1 MKEVLRRSSLFLLFV
16 GMAIFVY
23 GAMNPFV
30 PVFSNPSVE
39 YKVVSTKFINVVY
52 EPGSEYMVYE
62 FLESC
67 DEIYEQ
73 ITSFYDVQPFSKLTV
88 VFEND
93 TDVVNSLAD
102 PIDNVIC
109 IFPNSSERG
118 FFSQDM
124 KSWVDFVFTH
134 ELTHILLTQS
144 GGIPQIRT
152 YGAPLSAIYN
162 SLFIPA
168 YLQEGLAQYSETFFN
183 NEHGRLNDPLFEMYM
198 RGLVL
203 SGNFKGF
210 GGAATYQ
217 SDGWYPIGA
226 PYTIGGSFV
235 RYMVETYSATVL
247 KEAIGILS
255 ENHAQGVAN
264 AFAKATKQPFSTLVN
279 RWIETVKNKASLQ
292 VKSVGHPTEGVQLT
306 HSGRWTAFVNSSTSK
321 DIYYY
326 SEDGNEI
333 PQLKKFDTLNS
344 SFSSLYTLGGF
355 LYQGGYVR
363 SMSVSPDGKRLAF
376 IRLVSEDGGFRNYTK
391 CFVLNLQ
398 NRSVVKLPIRSPLFV
413 AWLSND
419 QVAYSSE
426 NGGLY
431 SIKEYDLS
439 QKIFKTLVYP
449 SPMVVTSMS
458 VSRGNIYIS
467 ANVNGSEDIYQLSKD
482 GRICKII
489 AGDFLKKDPILS
501 DDGKYLFFSAAEA
514 NVEGIFN
521 IYALDIENGKFYQ
534 ITNVTGGAFAP
545 QIVGD
550 RVFYAGY
557 TKYGYD
563 LFVLD
568 KWKESSKEV
577 ELFRR
582 TESPYKPDLNLTQ
595 VCLSVIKKGRAY
607 VNPVGTIGSGIIPLA
622 LWNRASVDYEL
633 SGFSLLR
640 DKLGQHNFYAVAN
653 LSTDKKVNM
662 IRLGMINYGRYTLSA
677 EAFMTNNRRRLNALL
692 TYPLTFL
699 AFERDSILYPKLGY
713 EISSDGS
720 GITDNFSFAGVA
732 EFNPSFIPNNSM
744 GVDAFQANWSV
755 DFSPLKH
762 STPVYDITLSTS
774 FPLFSN
780 VLKAGVN
787 LGNGTVTFV
796 QNLGFPR
803 VHVGLYDLT
812 GQFGLKYIDFS
823 QFLTYNF
830 EKSHMRVGVQANL
843 GFDSFLYKE
852 FQIAAKVSY
861 DFSQKWFRYGIRLN
875 F

>member
-16 GMAIFVY
+16 GMATFVY
-23 GAMNPFV
+23 GAINPFV
-30 PVFSNPSVE
+30 PIFSNPSVE
-39 YKVVSTKFINVVY
+39 YKVVSTKSMNVVY
-52 EPGSEYMVYE
+52 EPGSEYVVRQ
-62 FLESC
+62 FLKKC
-67 DEIYEQ
+67 DKIYDR
-73 ITSFYDVQPFSKLTV
+73 ITSFYDTQPFSKLTV

-93 TDVVNSLAD
+93 TNIVNSLAD
-102 PIDNVIC
+102 PVDNVIY

-118 FFSQDM
+118 FFSQDIE
-124 KSWVDFVFTH
+124 SWVDFVFTH
-134 ELTHILLTQS
+134 ELTHILLTQF

-168 YLQEGLAQYSETFFN
+168 YIQEGLAQYSETFFN

-198 RGLVL
+198 RGLAL
-203 SGNFKGF
+203 SGDFKGLA
-210 GGAATYQ
+210 GAATYQ

-226 PYTIGGSFV
+226 PYMIGGSFV
-235 RYMVETYSATVL
+235 RYVVETYSATIL

-255 ENHAQGVAN
+255 KNHALGIAN
-264 AFAKATKQPFSTLVN
+264 AFTKATKKPFSTLVSK
-279 RWIETVKNKASLQ
+279 WIETVKNKASLQ
-292 VKSVGHPTEGVQLT
+292 VKSVGHPIEGVQLT

-326 SEDGNEI
+326 SENGNEV
-333 PQLKKFDTLNS
+333 PQFKKFDILNS

-363 SMSVSPDGKRLAF
+363 SMSVSPDGRRLAF

-398 NRSVVKLPIRSPLFV
+398 NRSVVELPIRSPLFI
-413 AWLSND
+413 AWLSNN
-419 QVAYSSE
+419 QIAYSSE

-439 QKIFKTLVYP
+439 QKTFKTLVYP

-482 GRICKII
+482 RRIYKII
-489 AGDFLKKDPILS
+489 AGDFLKKDPVLS
-501 DDGKYLFFSAAEA
+501 DDGKYLFFSAAKA
-514 NVEGIFN
+514 NREGIFN

-534 ITNVTGGAFAP
+534 ITNVRGGAFAP
-545 QIVGD
+545 QVVGN

-568 KWKESSKEV
+568 RWKESSKEV
-577 ELFRR
+577 GLFKKTR
-582 TESPYKPDLNLTQ
+582 SLYKPDLNLTQ
-595 VCLSVIKKGRAY
+595 VYLSVGKKGRAY
-607 VNPVGTIGSGIIPLA
+607 VNPVGTIGSGIIPL
-622 LWNRASVDYEL
+622 LSWDGTSVDYGL

-662 IRLGMINYGRYTLSA
+662 IGLGMINYGRYTLSV
-677 EAFMTNNRRRLNALL
+677 EAFMTSNTRELNAFL

-699 AFERDSILYPKLGY
+699 TFGRDSILYPKLGY
-713 EISSDGS
+713 EVSSDGS
-720 GITDNFSFAGVA
+720 SITDNFSFAGVA

-755 DFSPLKH
+755 DFSPLKP
-762 STPVYDITLSTS
+762 STPVFDVTLSTS

-787 LGNGTVTFV
+787 LRNGTITFM

-803 VHVGLYDLT
+803 VRVGIYDIT
-812 GQFGLKYIDFS
+812 GQLGLKYLDLC
-823 QFLTYNF
+823 QFLTYDF
-830 EKSHMRVGVQANL
+830 EKSHMRVGVQANF

-852 FQIAAKVSY
+852 FQIVAKMVY
-861 DFSQKWFRYGIRLN
+861 DFSKNEFDYGIGLN

>member
-16 GMAIFVY
+16 GMVTFVY
-23 GAMNPFV
+23 GAINPFV
-30 PVFSNPSVE
+30 PVFSNPNVE
-39 YKVVSTKFINVVY
+39 YKVVSTESMDVVY
-52 EPGSEYMVYE
+52 EPGSEYVVRQ
-62 FLESC
+62 FLKNC
-67 DEIYEQ
+67 DKIYDR
-73 ITSFYDVQPFSKLTV
+73 ITSFYDAQPFSKLTV

-93 TDVVNSLAD
+93 TNIVNSLAD
-102 PIDNVIC
+102 PVDNVIY

-118 FFSQDM
+118 FFSQDIE
-124 KSWVDFVFTH
+124 SWVDFVFTH

-144 GGIPQIRT
+144 GGIPQIRR
-152 YGAPLSAIYN
+152 YGAPLATIYN

-203 SGNFKGF
+203 SGDFKGL

-226 PYTIGGSFV
+226 PYMIGGSFV
-235 RYMVETYSATVL
+235 RYVVETYSATVL
-247 KEAIGILS
+247 KKAIGILS
-255 ENHAQGVAN
+255 KNHALGVAN
-264 AFAKATKQPFSTLVN
+264 AFAKATKEPFSTLVSK
-279 RWIETVKNKASLQ
+279 WIETVKNKVGSQ
-292 VKSVGHPTEGVQLT
+292 IKSVDHSIEGVQLT
-306 HSGRWTAFVNSSTSK
+306 HSGHWTAFVNSSTSK
-321 DIYYY
+321 NIFYY

-333 PQLKKFDTLNS
+333 PQFKKFDILNS
-344 SFSSLYTLGGF
+344 SFSSLYMLGGF

-376 IRLVSEDGGFRNYTK
+376 IRLVSEDGGFKNYTK
-391 CFVLNLQ
+391 CFILNLQ
-398 NRSVVKLPIRSPLFV
+398 NHSVIELPIHSPLFV
-413 AWLSND
+413 AWLSNK
-419 QVAYSSE
+419 QVVYSNE

-458 VSRGNIYIS
+458 ASRGNIYIS
-467 ANVNGSEDIYQLSKD
+467 ANVKGSEDIYQLSED
-482 GRICKII
+482 GKIYKI
-489 AGDFLKKDPILS
+489 VTGDFLKKDPVLS
-501 DDGKYLFFSAAEA
+501 DDGRYLFFSAAEA
-514 NVEGIFN
+514 NRKGIFN

-545 QIVGD
+545 QVVGD

-563 LFVLD
+563 LFVLNR
-568 KWKESSKEV
+568 WKESSKEV
-577 ELFRR
+577 EFFKKAEL
-582 TESPYKPDLNLTQ
+582 PYKPDLNLTQ
-595 VCLSVIKKGRAY
+595 VYLNVSKKSKAY
-607 VNPVGTIGSGIIPLA
+607 VNPIETIASGIMPSLSWDGTSI
-622 LWNRASVDYEL
+622 DYGL

-653 LSTDKKVNM
+653 LSTDKKLNM
-662 IRLGMINYGRYTLSA
+662 MELGMINYGRSTLSV
-677 EAFMTNNRRRLNALL
+677 EVFMTNSMRRLNTLL

-699 AFERDSILYPKLGY
+699 TFQKDSILYPKLGY

-720 GITDNFSFAGVA
+720 SITDNFSFAGVA

-744 GVDAFQANWSV
+744 GVDTFQANWNV
-755 DFSPLKH
+755 NFSPLKP
-762 STPVYDITLSTS
+762 STPVYDVTLSTS
-774 FPLFSN
+774 FPFFSN

-787 LGNGTVTFV
+787 LRNGTATFM
-796 QNLGFPR
+796 QNFGFSR
-803 VHVGLYDLT
+803 VRVGIYDVT
-812 GQFGLKYIDFS
+812 GQLGLKYVDLS
-823 QFLTYNF
+823 QFLTYDL
-830 EKSHMRVGVQANL
+830 EKSHMRAGLQANF

-852 FQIAAKVSY
+852 FEIATKMAY
-861 DFSQKWFRYGIRLN
+861 DFSKNEFDYGIGLN